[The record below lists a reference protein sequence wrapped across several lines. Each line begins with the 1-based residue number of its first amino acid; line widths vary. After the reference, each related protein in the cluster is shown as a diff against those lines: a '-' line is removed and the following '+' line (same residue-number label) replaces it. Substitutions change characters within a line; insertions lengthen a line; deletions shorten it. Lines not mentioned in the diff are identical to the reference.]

1 MNFFSQREVFL
12 VFGKFTKNKTFF
24 VVGFLVLLLSTIFVY
39 TRTGYDEEKITDDT
53 NLFFKKEYQDS
64 DIVRYYEDE
73 SPPEMFRN
81 FNFEGFKKG
90 ELKEF
95 LPSPWK
101 VEDFSQNQVLLVYK
115 GEEYNEDEMNNDY
128 DEIDE
133 IKYISVY
140 KGRIAIY
147 KGNPSNEELIEVTP
161 YEAKEVYKEELE
173 RGIPFITNEERERI
187 LESYTS

>member
-1 MNFFSQREVFL
+1 M
-12 VFGKFTKNKTFF
+12 FGKFTKNKTFF
-24 VVGFLVLLLSTIFVY
+24 IVGFLVLVLSTIFVY

-64 DIVRYYEDE
+64 DIVRYYDDE

-101 VEDFSQNQVLLVYK
+101 VEDFSQNQVSLIYK
-115 GEEYNEDEMNNDY
+115 GEEYDEDEINKDD